1 MPSLSS
7 KVPRSPPRPRP
18 KGTAG
23 RCFPW
28 WFRVTERTGRWPRS
42 KPRSPANR
50 KASAHWSNTAPSRR
64 AAGYRRYS
72 APYIQ
77 PQLPIQNAYFAPS
90 PEVPEPGCLPA
101 TAPLCI
107 RAFWPACFRFCVRVT
122 LLNLSGNAPVV
133 MGRLVMKFGGTSV
146 ANIDRVR
153 NVARHVKREVDAG
166 HDVAVVVSAMA
177 GKTNEVVQWCREAS
191 AMHDAR
197 EYDAVVASG
206 EQVTAGLLSIV
217 LQGLGIQARSWQ
229 GWQIPIRTSD
239 AHASARILEID
250 GHELINRFKER
261 KEVAVIAGFQGINPQ
276 TGRITTL
283 GRGGSDTSAVAIAAA
298 IHADRC
304 DIYTDVDGVYT
315 TDPRVVPKARRL
327 DRIAFEDMLE
337 MASQGAKGLQ
347 VRAVELCMV
356 HNMPIFVRS
365 SFDKPEDI
373 DPHANQPPGTLICS
387 EEEIME
393 SHVVTG
399 IAFSKD
405 EAQISVRQIEDK
417 PGVAASIFGPLAEA
431 NINVD
436 MIVQNVSEDGKTT
449 DLTFTV
455 PASDYN
461 RARDTITS
469 SKSKIGY
476 ARLDSATDVAKVSVI
491 GSGMRSHAGVAA
503 KAFAALAARNINI
516 RAITTSEIKFSVLID
531 AAYTELAVRTLHTLY
546 GLDQV

>member
-1 MPSLSS
+1 MNTVAATSSQSVSPTALSPLTSHLCPTAMP
-7 KVPRSPPRPRP
+7 
-18 KGTAG
+18 
-23 RCFPW
+23 
-28 WFRVTERTGRWPRS
+28 
-42 KPRSPANR
+42 
-50 KASAHWSNTAPSRR
+50 
-64 AAGYRRYS
+64 
-72 APYIQ
+72 
-77 PQLPIQNAYFAPS
+77 
-90 PEVPEPGCLPA
+90 
-101 TAPLCI
+101 
-107 RAFWPACFRFCVRVT
+107 
-122 LLNLSGNAPVV
+122 
-133 MGRLVMKFGGTSV
+133 RLVMKFGGTSV
-146 ANIDRVR
+146 ADVPRIR
-153 NVARHVKREVDAG
+153 NVAAHVKREVDAG

-177 GKTNEVVQWCREAS
+177 GKTNELVGWCSDAS
-191 AMHDAR
+191 PMHDAR

-206 EQVTAGLLSIV
+206 EQVTSGLLAIT
-217 LQGLGIQARSWQ
+217 LQGMGIQARSWQ
-229 GWQIPIRTSD
+229 GWQIPIKTSD

-250 GHELINRFKER
+250 GAEIISRFKDR
-261 KEVAVIAGFQGINPQ
+261 REVAVIAGFQGINPQ

-298 IHADRC
+298 LRADRC

-327 DRIAFEDMLE
+327 DKIAFEDMLE
-337 MASQGAKGLQ
+337 LASQGAKVLQ
-347 VRAVELCMV
+347 VRSVELGMV
-356 HNMPIFVRS
+356 HNMPVFVRS

-373 DPHANQPPGTLICS
+373 DPHGTPPGTLICS

-399 IAFSKD
+399 IAFTKD
-405 EAQISVRQIEDK
+405 EAQISLRQIEDK
-417 PGVAASIFGPLAEA
+417 PGVAAAIFGPLADA

-461 RARDTITS
+461 RARDTITA
-469 SKSKIGY
+469 SKGKIGY
-476 ARLDSATDVAKVSVI
+476 ARLDSATDVSKVSVI

-503 KAFAALAARNINI
+503 QAFKALSQRNINI

-546 GLDQV
+546 DLDQV